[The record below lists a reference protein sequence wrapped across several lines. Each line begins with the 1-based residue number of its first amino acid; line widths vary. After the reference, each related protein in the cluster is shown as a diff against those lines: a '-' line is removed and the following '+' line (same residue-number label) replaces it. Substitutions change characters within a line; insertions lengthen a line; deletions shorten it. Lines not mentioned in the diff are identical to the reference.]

1 MTDMQ
6 LTCFRLLERPSF
18 IPFLTPFLESELTH
32 HTHKRLDTLAHRKLK
47 EEQEEKASACKAT
60 SSGPSKVVTSQD
72 NTVHLF
78 MAPPTTGDTT
88 AETLKTRADTR
99 QRKPQLID
107 SRALRTSHSHKS
119 RDCRS
124 SPLANPTKITLG

>member
-18 IPFLTPFLESELTH
+18 IPSLIPFLESELTQ
-32 HTHKRLDTLAHRKLK
+32 HTHKGLDTLAHRKLT
-47 EEQEEKASACKAT
+47 EEQEERASACKAT

-99 QRKPQLID
+99 QRNPRLID